1 RRQGFV
7 HVPGRRFRKP
17 SGYVCGALALTA
29 EREESEDQ
37 RGAGEEPKRQH
48 TLLAALGLGLGLG
61 LRLGRGFRRRLG
73 HGFRLLRLCLFSARG
88 LFGQGLFGRGFFGQ
102 GFFGGSLLGR
112 LFFGEDFVRRVFQE
126 RLWHDGADR
135 ATRRDFGQHFGEQG
149 LLARV
154 HFGRRRLL
162 VPVVVI
168 VVTCP
173 AANFGGL
180 ARQQGYNRVVHDALA
195 LDAKVVDDVAESRLP
210 HMRSSQICIVCAGGS
225 GGACGADLTSGTTQL
240 ADSNPTYL
248 QMRNAPLSL
257 SSKSPASSGRSEARK
272 RIQASYSLSA
282 WTAPSGS

>member
-1 RRQGFV
+1 MTVAGGRALSIYIGGAVRDHDQFIIGVILRGQRGQIFAQAGVAAFHGNDDGGRRQGFV
-7 HVPGRRFRKP
+7 HVRGRRFRKP

-37 RGAGEEPKRQH
+37 RGAGEEPKPQH
-48 TLLAALGLGLGLG
+48 TLLAALGLGLGL
-61 LRLGRGFRRRLG
+61 RLGFGRRLR

-88 LFGQGLFGRGFFGQ
+88 LFGRGLFGRGLFEQ
-102 GFFGGSLLGR
+102 GLFGGGLLDR

-195 LDAKVVDDVAESRLP
+195 LDAKVVDDVA
-210 HMRSSQICIVCAGGS
+210 
-225 GGACGADLTSGTTQL
+225 
-240 ADSNPTYL
+240 
-248 QMRNAPLSL
+248 
-257 SSKSPASSGRSEARK
+257 
-272 RIQASYSLSA
+272 
-282 WTAPSGS
+282 